1 MYIKKLNLTNFRNYK
16 NESLEFKNGLNIIY
30 GLNGQGKTNIIEAIY
45 FFQSGRSYR
54 ALKDRECVKFGEDYS
69 KIEANFEKSAG
80 KSDSL
85 IFLSDSKSVKI
96 NGCLIDRLSEIVGE
110 YNIVIFT
117 PDYLNLIKEGPGVR
131 RQFIDSF
138 VSQIKPVYFKN
149 LINYYRILK
158 QRNNLLKQKRGLIE
172 ETLFVWDEKLASL
185 GVEICAMRES
195 AIEKIND
202 TVNLSDLEN
211 EKTEKIRLSYLPSI
225 KGDFKNKEY
234 FMEFLK
240 SNHERDMEKGITL
253 FGPHRDDFEI
263 FMNDIS
269 LKKYGSQGQ
278 MRSCVLKLKLSEC
291 MIIKEK
297 TGEEPI
303 LLLDDI
309 LSELDENRRKFF
321 LSKIKDK
328 QVIVTCTD
336 KEEFFAKDSRIFKV
350 SDGSVIIDN
359 E

>member
-1 MYIKKLNLTNFRNYK
+1 MFIKTLNLTNFRNYK
-16 NESLEFKNGLNIIY
+16 SQILNFSDGLNIIY

-54 ALKDRECVKFGEDYS
+54 ALKDKECVKFDEDYS
-69 KIEANFEKSAG
+69 KIEASFEKLTG
-80 KSDSL
+80 KSDSM

-96 NGCLIDRLSEIVGE
+96 NGCLIDRLSELVGE
-110 YNIVIFT
+110 YSMVIFT

-138 VSQIKPVYFKN
+138 ISQVKPVYFKN

-158 QRNNLLKQKRGLIE
+158 QRNNLLKQKRNSIE
-172 ETLFVWDEKLASL
+172 ETLFLWDEKLASL
-185 GVEICAMRES
+185 GVEICAMREA
-195 AIEKIND
+195 AIEKINE
-202 TVNLSDLEN
+202 TVNLTDTEN
-211 EKTEKIRLSYLPSI
+211 EKTEKIRFSYLPSV
-225 KGDFKNKEY
+225 KGDFKNKDY
-234 FMEFLK
+234 FIEFLK
-240 SNHERDMEKGITL
+240 NNHERDIEKGITL
-253 FGPHRDDFEI
+253 YGPHRDDFEI
-263 FMNDIS
+263 FMNDIN
-269 LKKYGSQGQ
+269 LKKFGSQGQ

-309 LSELDENRRKFF
+309 LSELDEKRRKFF

-336 KEEFFAKDSRIFKV
+336 KEEFFEKEARIFKV
-350 SDGSVIIDN
+350 SEGIAVLEN
-359 E
+359 M